1 MVVYQDASIRNVRVY
16 FNDFVSNVNTEREK
30 KIGKRGGGGVGGD
43 ISHSFNL
50 LSFMSTMKL
59 KF

>member
-30 KIGKRGGGGVGGD
+30 KIGKRGGGRH
-43 ISHSFNL
+43 ITQF
-50 LSFMSTMKL
+50 
-59 KF
+59 